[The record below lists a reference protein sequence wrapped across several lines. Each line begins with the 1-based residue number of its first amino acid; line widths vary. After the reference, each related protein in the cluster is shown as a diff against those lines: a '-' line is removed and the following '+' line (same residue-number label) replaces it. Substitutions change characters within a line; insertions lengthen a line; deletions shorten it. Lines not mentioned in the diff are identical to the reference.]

1 MIHKKQFLKILW
13 SEVWKGGISID
24 ANSAPWCCGSI
35 CHRVFTFILAIL
47 WSLVCRISDYV
58 KGDSGTVDTRHLPMM
73 WPWLFIQ
80 IGLFRSQTSHV
91 QATTYRMAYALL
103 SSVSFPFLSAKK
115 YECKKQSYRITKITA
130 FSYQSLYYLL

>member
-47 WSLVCRISDYV
+47 WSLVCKNSDYV
-58 KGDSGTVDTRHLPMM
+58 KGDSGTVDTRHLRMM

-80 IGLFRSQTSHV
+80 IGLFRSQTSHGHV
-91 QATTYRMAYALL
+91 QATTYRMAYALS
-103 SSVSFPFLSAKK
+103 SSVSFLFFSAKK
-115 YECKKQSYRITKITA
+115 YRCKKESGISYRITMITA
-130 FSYQSLYYLL
+130 F